1 VNSLV
6 FAGVLIAVY
15 LAVET
20 ARHVKLPR
28 PAILYAALILSL
40 AVSWL
45 VPPDAPLSL
54 PLIPRFLAATA
65 LAFAPVYLANLVFA
79 QRFAGVDMA
88 GTAFAANLLGAIAG
102 GAIEYIALITGY
114 RFLLIVVGVLYAL
127 AFITSRWLRSPQ
139 LS

>member
-1 VNSLV
+1 MPLRRTLALNRIQFLHQLGNSLLHSAAV
-6 FAGVLIAVY
+6 GFQLRFASTAV
-15 LAVET
+15 A
-20 ARHVKLPR
+20 
-28 PAILYAALILSL
+28 
-40 AVSWL
+40 
-45 VPPDAPLSL
+45 D
-54 PLIPRFLAATA
+54 AATA

-88 GTAFAANLLGAIAG
+88 GSAFAANLLGAIAG

-127 AFITSRWLRSPQ
+127 AFVTSRWLRPRQ